1 MSDGKIDD
9 LPKVPHSAETVM
21 KAMGR
26 LHKLVLK
33 QSHAYGGKNSK
44 YIPAQVLET
53 SLFKSVVDS
62 LEPISEGKETG
73 RLLDLCHD
81 RTEELVKHFKASDD
95 KKGMAMLGRLLDM
108 LGAAVAANG
117 DGK

>member
-1 MSDGKIDD
+1 MSDQKIDD

-33 QSHAYGGKNSK
+33 QSAAYGGKNSK

-53 SLFKSVVDS
+53 SLLKSVDDSIQPINEGSEVD
-62 LEPISEGKETG
+62 
-73 RLLDLCHD
+73 RLLDLCHSHC
-81 RTEELVKHFKASDD
+81 EELVDHFKGTND
-95 KKGMAMLGRLLDM
+95 KKGMGMLGRLLDM
-108 LGAAVAANG
+108 LGAAVAANN